1 MADFNKIGLITIQ
14 EDAFL
19 LCRKNHFTSKL
30 ILPGGRIE
38 KNEDSMEC
46 LMRELK
52 EELGEVSAFN
62 IKPIGTYQ
70 DIAHSDDPS
79 IVKTLEIQLF
89 SGDLSGNPKPC
100 SEIIELVWFNKHSD
114 LNELTPILKNKIL
127 PDLIQKKIL
136 NW

>member
-14 EDAFL
+14 NDSFL

-38 KNEDSMEC
+38 KGEDSMAC
-46 LMRELK
+46 LTRELK
-52 EELGEVSAFN
+52 EELGEVSAYNRNF
-62 IKPIGTYQ
+62 IDTYS

-79 IVKTLEIQLF
+79 IIKTLEIKLF
-89 SGDLSGNPKPC
+89 SGDLKGTPKPC
-100 SEIIELVWFNKHSD
+100 SEIIELVWFNRHSD
-114 LNELTPILKNKIL
+114 IHDLTPILRNKIL
-127 PDLIQKKIL
+127 PDLIRKKIL

>member
-14 EDAFL
+14 KDAFL

-38 KNEDSMEC
+38 KGENSMDC
-46 LMRELK
+46 LTRELR
-52 EELGEVSAFN
+52 EELGDVTALN
-62 IKPIGTYQ
+62 LKLIGAYQ
-70 DIAHSDDPS
+70 DIAHCDDPS

-89 SGDLSGNPKPC
+89 IGDLSGNPEPC
-100 SEIIELVWFNKHSD
+100 SEIIELVWFNRHSD
-114 LNELTPILKNKIL
+114 SNELTPILKNKIL
-127 PDLIQKKIL
+127 PDLISKKIL